1 MEQLRTVIL
10 PGELAKKFGK
20 YHKMLVSSP
29 AEAVRA
35 LCLTMKGFQEH
46 LTTSHSRG
54 IEYAVFVGK
63 DNVGKD
69 DLKIKSSADKPIK
82 IVPIIKGSKQ
92 GVLQTVLGVALV
104 VVGVVF
110 QQPWAVQLGAALAL
124 GGVVQMLTPQ
134 TSTSSTDSS
143 SKTSYTFSGPVNTTA
158 AGNPVP
164 LLYGELIVGSA
175 VISAGIEAVD
185 Q

>member
-54 IEYAVFVGK
+54 VEYAVFVGK
-63 DNVGKD
+63 DNLGKEN
-69 DLKIKSSADKPIK
+69 LAIKSSADKPIK
-82 IVPIIKGSKQ
+82 IVPVIRGSKQ
-92 GVLQTVLGVALV
+92 GVLQTVLGAVLV
-104 VVGVVF
+104 VAGLAF
-110 QQPWAVQLGAALAL
+110 AAPWAVQLGAALAL

-134 TSTSSTDSS
+134 TSTSSNGVDNGA
-143 SKTSYTFSGPVNTTA
+143 SYTFNGPVNTTA

-164 LLYGELIVGSA
+164 LLYGELMVGGA
-175 VISAGIEAVD
+175 IISGGVEAVD

>member
-20 YHKMLVSSP
+20 YHKMFVSSP

-54 IEYAVFVGK
+54 VEYAVFVGK
-63 DNVGKD
+63 DNLGKEN
-69 DLKIKSSADKPIK
+69 LALKSSADKPIK
-82 IVPIIKGSKQ
+82 IVPVIRGSKQ
-92 GVLQTVLGVALV
+92 GVLQTVLGAVLV
-104 VVGVVF
+104 VAGLAF
-110 QQPWAVQLGAALAL
+110 AAPWAVQLGAALAL

-134 TSTSSTDSS
+134 TSTSSNGVDNGASC
-143 SKTSYTFSGPVNTTA
+143 TFNGPVNTTA

-164 LLYGELIVGSA
+164 LLYGELMVGGA
-175 VISAGIEAVD
+175 IISGGVEAVD

>member
-1 MEQLRTVIL
+1 MEQLRTIIL

-20 YHKMLVSSP
+20 YHKLLVSSP

-35 LCLTMKGFQEH
+35 LCITVKGFQEH
-46 LTTSHSRG
+46 ITTSHTRN

-63 DNVGKD
+63 ENIAKE
-69 DLKIKSSADKPIK
+69 DLAVKSEGKPIK

-92 GVLQTVLGVALV
+92 GVLQTIIGVGLVVAGVA
-104 VVGVVF
+104 F
-110 QQPWAVQLGAALAL
+110 AAPWAVQLGAALAL

-134 TSTSSTDSS
+134 TSTSSSS
-143 SKTSYTFSGPVNTTA
+143 VDNGASYNFNGPVNTTA

-164 LLYGELIVGSA
+164 LLYGQLIVGSA
-175 VISAGIEAVD
+175 VISGGIEATD

>member
-1 MEQLRTVIL
+1 MQELRTIIL

-20 YHKMLVSSP
+20 YHQLMVASP

-35 LCLTMKGFQEH
+35 LCVTLKGFQQH
-46 LTTSHSRG
+46 LTTSHTRN

-63 DNVGKD
+63 QNVSKD
-69 DLKIKSSADKPIK
+69 DLKLKSSYEKVIK

-110 QQPWAVQLGAALAL
+110 QQPWAVQLGAAMTL
-124 GGVVQMLTPQ
+124 GGIVQMLTPQ
-134 TSTSSTDSS
+134 TSTSSNGVDNGA
-143 SKTSYTFSGPVNTTA
+143 SYTFNGPVNTTA

-164 LLYGELIVGSA
+164 LLYGQLMVGGA
-175 VISAGIEAVD
+175 VISGGIEAVD
-185 Q
+185 A